1 MVGYV
6 NFTRMNLDLTQKT
19 ALVCGSS
26 QGIGRATAVELAL
39 LGANVV
45 LMARNADTLQTVMA
59 ALDTSRGQQHHIA
72 IADFSQPGS
81 VAAALAE
88 LLTTH
93 PVIHI
98 LINNTGGPAGGPLI
112 DATAEAF
119 VQTFHNHLLNNQT
132 LVQALAP
139 GMRQAGY
146 GRIVNIISTSV
157 KQPIAGLGVSNT
169 IRGAVAQWAKTLS
182 LELGP
187 WGITVNNVLPGYTR
201 TARLDAVLGM
211 RAQASGKTADEV
223 ADQMERE
230 IPIGRFATA
239 EEVAAAA
246 AFLCT
251 PAAAS
256 ISGINVPVDGGK
268 TGGL

>member
-1 MVGYV
+1 
-6 NFTRMNLDLTQKT
+6 MNLDLTGKT
-19 ALVCGSS
+19 ALVCGST
-26 QGIGRATAVELAL
+26 QGIGRASALELAL

-45 LMARNADTLQTVMA
+45 LMARNEEALQTTLTE
-59 ALDTSRGQQHHIA
+59 LDTSRGQQHHYSM
-72 IADFSQPGS
+72 ADFGQPGS
-81 VAAALAE
+81 VSE
-88 LLTTH
+88 GIKKLLTKT

-112 DATAEAF
+112 EAQADAF
-119 VQTFHNHLLNNQT
+119 IQTFHNHLLNNQA
-132 LVQALAP
+132 LVQAVVP
-139 GMRQAGY
+139 GMREAGY
-146 GRIVNIISTSV
+146 GRIINIISTSV
-157 KQPIAGLGVSNT
+157 KQPIVGLGVSNT

-182 LELGP
+182 LELGR
-187 WGITVNNVLPGYTR
+187 WGITVNNVLPGSTQ
-201 TARLDAVLGM
+201 TARIESLITA
-211 RAQASGKTADEV
+211 RAQAANKSREEIRA
-223 ADQMERE
+223 QMESE

-239 EEVAAAA
+239 EEVAAAV